1 MKKLVLTAAIFAFG
15 FALNMGTSQ
24 VAEAGPFGGQGH
36 WVSLGDEGGEECM
49 MHWWRNDCK
58 VGTTRGGGATVE

>member
-1 MKKLVLTAAIFAFG
+1 
-15 FALNMGTSQ
+15 MGTSQ